1 MIETQKP
8 ETTWRRDG
16 DWKARYSKLYS
27 SRGISQQKKEEQC
40 RISFMSND
48 STPYATLLMKLRA
61 SRQEC
66 CNDSVTPGLTA
77 LLTERS
83 ECYGSRQGSQQS
95 GNLAGRDTLLL
106 DMVRSR
112 SREAEDEVKDHPLAL
127 PCHEIPNDENYNEN
141 DICIHGYNYNFRTER
156 SMSRSRVSRISTRRD
171 MDIPSILAFTTFT
184 PAPVCLGIPAFQ
196 KIEEKRMDIPRWSI
210 RRSVCPVCSQ
220 KWKDRSSIRNVK
232 YSGLKRNS
240 SMDLPSIIAPARLRT
255 SVTAG
260 YVPRPVPVAQ
270 DKEAGIARGGFH
282 NSSASWQLTRA
293 RRFRTPKLPPPPPEA
308 TAPPSCSAPTARKD
322 LDLKVSRF
330 LSDEFRCF

>member
-1 MIETQKP
+1 MRMIEGHPIFLELWLLSPRCRISMTFDSERRKP
-8 ETTWRRDG
+8 ETAWRRDG

-27 SRGISQQKKEEQC
+27 SRGISLPKKEEPC

-48 STPYATLLMKLRA
+48 STRYAALLMKLRA
-61 SRQEC
+61 SHQEC
-66 CNDSVTPGLTA
+66 SNDSATACLTS

-83 ECYGSRQGSQQS
+83 ECYGTRQGSQQ
-95 GNLAGRDTLLL
+95 N
-106 DMVRSR
+106 
-112 SREAEDEVKDHPLAL
+112 E
-127 PCHEIPNDENYNEN
+127 NEN
-141 DICIHGYNYNFRTER
+141 DVCIHGYNYNYRTTER
-156 SMSRSRVSRISTRRD
+156 SVSRSRVSRISTRRD

-196 KIEEKRMDIPRWSI
+196 KMEENRVDIPRWSI

-255 SVTAG
+255 SVTSG
-260 YVPRPVPVAQ
+260 YVPRPVPVAE
-270 DKEAGIARGGFH
+270 DKEVGIVRGGFR

-293 RRFRTPKLPPPPPEA
+293 RRFRSPKLQLPPEA
-308 TAPPSCSAPTARKD
+308 TAPPTCSAPTARKD
-322 LDLKVSRF
+322 LDLRVSRF
-330 LSDEFRCF
+330 LSDEFRCS